1 MAPPAPSAGAR
12 LLLRRLLSTA
22 TEAAAEVPAPTAPA
36 AAAAPSAAAAKP
48 AKKDPRLLY
57 RRLSALGIAGEGSVS
72 RVLNK
77 WVREGGAPR
86 SEELVKHVKEL
97 RRYKRHAHA
106 LEVYAW
112 LRLAYQPSAPIRFE
126 FWLGLIC
133 GCTNRPVFAGYI
145 GLGKLAV
152 MHRIHTNRQ
161 HRKMVIDMSEQVVD
175 GWLSTF
181 LSSSK

>member
-1 MAPPAPSAGAR
+1 MAPPGPSAGPR
-12 LLLRRLLSTA
+12 LLLRRLLSTV
-22 TEAAAEVPAPTAPA
+22 TEAAAETPAPTAPAAASGVAAPTA
-36 AAAAPSAAAAKP
+36 AAAAPSAAAAAAAKS

-112 LRLAYQPSAPIRFE
+112 IHLAYQPSAAIRFE
-126 FWLGLIC
+126 FWLA
-133 GCTNRPVFAGYI
+133 R
-145 GLGKLAV
+145 LGNLWFY
-152 MHRIHTNRQ
+152 
-161 HRKMVIDMSEQVVD
+161 E
-175 GWLSTF
+175 
-181 LSSSK
+181 SSSVCWLHRLG

>member
-22 TEAAAEVPAPTAPA
+22 TEAAAELPAPTAPA
-36 AAAAPSAAAAKP
+36 AASAAAAPTAAAAAAAKP

-86 SEELVKHVKEL
+86 SDDLIKHVKEL
-97 RRYKRHAHA
+97 RKYKRHAHA

-112 LRLAYQPSAPIRFE
+112 LHLCLPTKRAHSI
-126 FWLGLIC
+126 
-133 GCTNRPVFAGYI
+133 
-145 GLGKLAV
+145 
-152 MHRIHTNRQ
+152 
-161 HRKMVIDMSEQVVD
+161 
-175 GWLSTF
+175 
-181 LSSSK
+181 

>member
-1 MAPPAPSAGAR
+1 MAPPAPSAGPR
-12 LLLRRLLSTA
+12 LLLRRLLSTV
-22 TEAAAEVPAPTAPA
+22 TEAAAETPAPTAPAAASGVAAPTA
-36 AAAAPSAAAAKP
+36 AAAAPSAAAAAAAKS

-112 LRLAYQPSAPIRFE
+112 IHLAYQPSAPIRFE
-126 FWLGLIC
+126 FWLARVRQFVVL
-133 GCTNRPVFAGYI
+133 
-145 GLGKLAV
+145 
-152 MHRIHTNRQ
+152 RIVQCLLVT
-161 HRKMVIDMSEQVVD
+161 
-175 GWLSTF
+175 
-181 LSSSK
+181 

>member
-36 AAAAPSAAAAKP
+36 AASAAATAAAAAKP

-86 SEELVKHVKEL
+86 SDDLIKHVKEL
-97 RRYKRHAHA
+97 RKYKRHAHA

-112 LRLAYQPSAPIRFE
+112 LHLCLPTKRAHSI
-126 FWLGLIC
+126 
-133 GCTNRPVFAGYI
+133 
-145 GLGKLAV
+145 
-152 MHRIHTNRQ
+152 
-161 HRKMVIDMSEQVVD
+161 
-175 GWLSTF
+175 
-181 LSSSK
+181 

>member
-36 AAAAPSAAAAKP
+36 AASAAATAAAAAKP

-77 WVREGGAPR
+77 WVREGGAAR

-126 FWLGLIC
+126 FWLGL
-133 GCTNRPVFAGYI
+133 GNLF
-145 GLGKLAV
+145 
-152 MHRIHTNRQ
+152 
-161 HRKMVIDMSEQVVD
+161 VVYE
-175 GWLSTF
+175 
-181 LSSSK
+181 SSSVCWLLHRFRKTCS